1 MAGTFNLNEFLTDVS
16 KSAAKGAKP
25 QTTSGRTADNIM
37 KLSVYDL
44 VPSDDNF
51 YSMNDIEELKS
62 KIELAGKVLQNLVV
76 ISTGNGKYKVISG
89 HRRRLASISLVQEGK
104 PEYEFVPCIIETNES
119 DAEVQAIREE
129 IMLIAANSQREK
141 TAWDKIEEARRTR
154 AILEKIKKQEK
165 VPGGLRDLVAK
176 ALHTSPAQ
184 IGRYDAIIKSL
195 CPEFVEELKRDRIN
209 ISTAYELS
217 GLSPENQQSAFAE
230 YRIDGRVSIDDAKKK
245 KRAVTNKVN
254 PENPPPQEAPLL
266 GQMDFDGN
274 AYEEGKPKVE
284 PLIQEESRERETDV
298 VLDQHS
304 FIPGSI
310 EEKTDETPQP
320 PAEPTLPQT
329 EAVQNPELTYLIKQ
343 NSREEA
349 VTVERLK
356 SLREYC
362 IEQEN
367 KDSDHGPR
375 VWMHDIEA
383 LEVAILTLS
392 RG

>member
-1 MAGTFNLNEFLTDVS
+1 MAGTFNLTDLLTDVS
-16 KSAAKGAKP
+16 KSAAHGAKP
-25 QTTSGRTADNIM
+25 QTTGGRTADNIV

-44 VPSDDNF
+44 VPSNENF

-62 KIELAGKVLQNLVV
+62 KVELAGKVLQNLVV
-76 ISTGNGKYKVISG
+76 VPLDGGKYKVISG
-89 HRRRLASISLVQEGK
+89 HRRRLASVSLVEEGK
-104 PEYEFVPCIIETNES
+104 PKYEFVPCIVEENEA

-141 TAWDKIEEARRTR
+141 TAWDKIEETRRTR
-154 AILEKIKKQEK
+154 ALLDKVKQKEKL
-165 VPGGLRDLVAK
+165 PGDMRKHVAK
-176 ALHTSPAQ
+176 ALNTSPSQ
-184 IGRYDAIIKSL
+184 IGRYDAIIKNL
-195 CPEFVEELKRDRIN
+195 CPEFMEELKQERIN
-209 ISTAYELS
+209 ISVAYELS
-217 GLSPENQQSAFAE
+217 GLSEEEQKRVFE
-230 YRIDGRVSIDDAKKK
+230 EHKIDGGVSIEDAKQK

-274 AYEEGKPKVE
+274 AYEEGKPKAE
-284 PLIQEESRERETDV
+284 PLIQEESRERETNV

-304 FIPGSI
+304 FIPGSV

-329 EAVQNPELTYLIKQ
+329 EAVQNPEPTCLIKQ

-349 VTVERLK
+349 VMVERLK